1 MTQTPARTRDDT
13 EDTEPLPCYPFG
25 YSGDRLAPELTRFV
39 RHAPVTRVRTLA
51 DDPGWLVTGHAL
63 ARQALKDERLSRGK
77 VSDPAMPQEDK
88 GFPPPPTVVATMAML
103 RAAGLREEAV
113 KGMSPRQTDISLDRV
128 RQIADDLLAA
138 MIRRGREG
146 DLVEDFALP
155 WAARVTCELLGLPDD
170 AADELSGWFLL
181 FAIGPVA
188 QERLPVF
195 WPETE
200 ERFADWMKRLRPT
213 GLLSRLVRLNERSEH
228 PLDDEEMTGIGHM
241 LTFSGLGNPAAF
253 LAACGLALARTPA
266 LAGRLRE
273 DPGSMTRTVEEL
285 YRWAPMLGDSIARIA
300 TEDLTLGGTQVRA
313 GELVLVS
320 TDAANHDPAVF
331 PQPERIDPD
340 RPANPHVRFGQ
351 GRHYCPA
358 ATLNRIQTEAALTA
372 LITAMPDLRLA
383 VGSAE
388 VEWREH
394 HAVLMPVT
402 VPVRW

>member
-1 MTQTPARTRDDT
+1 MTQTPSRHLHDT
-13 EDTEPLPCYPFG
+13 EAAEPLPSYPFS
-25 YSGDRLAPELTRFV
+25 YRGDALAPELAHFV
-39 RHAPVTRVRTLA
+39 RHAPITRVRTLA

-63 ARQALKDERLSRGK
+63 ARQALMDGRLSRGK

-103 RAAGLREEAV
+103 RAAGLRDEAV
-113 KGMSPRQTDISLDRV
+113 KGMSPRQTDIPLPRV
-128 RQIADDLLAA
+128 RQIADELLAA
-138 MIRRGREG
+138 MAHRGSEG

-170 AADELSGWFLL
+170 AAAELSGWFLL
-181 FAIGPVA
+181 FSIGPVA
-188 QERLPVF
+188 QAELPVF

-200 ERFADWMKRLRPT
+200 ARFADWMARLRPT
-213 GLLSRLVRLNERSEH
+213 GLLTRLVRLNEQSEH
-228 PLDDEEMTGIGHM
+228 PLNDEDMTGIGHM

-253 LAACGLALARTPA
+253 LAVCGLALSRDPQ
-266 LAGRLRE
+266 LAERLRE
-273 DPGSMTRTVEEL
+273 NPGMTTRTVEEL

-300 TEDLTLGGTQVRA
+300 TEDLTLGGTPVRA
-313 GELVLVS
+313 GELVLIS

-331 PQPERIDPD
+331 PDPERIDPD

-358 ATLNRIQTEAALTA
+358 ATLNRMQTEVAVTA
-372 LITAMPDLRLA
+372 LVTAMPKLRLA
-383 VGSAE
+383 VDAAS

-394 HAVLMPVT
+394 HAVLMPVA